1 MNRPPWRTNVEA
13 TGERVPIGA
22 ALKRLVGGG
31 PRRDVTL
38 AAYIDTLRADLER
51 AGGHLVGPELME
63 EFFKVAFRDA
73 RYFHRFT
80 GKFYLHLLTVL
91 RPVGK

>member
-1 MNRPPWRTNVEA
+1 MWPSGSGSSGGRPTTGGSRRHPDSCLQATRTA
-13 TGERVPIGA
+13 LSRVG
-22 ALKRLVGGG
+22 KRL
-31 PRRDVTL
+31 
-38 AAYIDTLRADLER
+38 IE
-51 AGGHLVGPELME
+51 PELMAE
-63 EFFKVAFRDA
+63 YFTIPFRDA